1 MTLTE
6 ELADVLARRT
16 FEDLGSELRQEA
28 KRLLLDFLGV
38 AIAGSQMSTGRISS
52 QFAVELGGPAEATLV
67 GRGTRVAAV
76 HAAFANAIAA
86 HSIELDDVDEDAY
99 FHYGPP
105 VLPAALAAA
114 EKAHAS
120 GPQLV
125 LGVVAGCETMTRL
138 SRALNPSLRNR
149 GFHTTPT
156 CGVFGAAAAAGV
168 LLGLSASE
176 LVSAFGLAGA
186 QASGLMEMYG
196 PSMQKRFNPGP
207 AARNGVTAAIMAQA
221 GFTGADTILE
231 GDRGFAA
238 AFAGAFD
245 AELFRKDLGTEIP
258 IPIEYK
264 PYSCARPIHNAIDA
278 MLELRRQG
286 ARPADL
292 KDVTLYRHPLW
303 ADYHL
308 ISEPRSFHEAQMS
321 LPYSAALALTVG
333 QALPEQYA
341 KVGQGDDEVMA
352 LSKRIQVRADA
363 NLVRGVSVRVVA
375 HGTDGR
381 EITATVDYPSGS
393 RQRPLT
399 WAQLEAKFHTLC
411 AGVLEEHAVQSLAE
425 AARRVDSLD
434 DVSQLTQWLV
444 PGTSR

>member
-1 MTLTE
+1 
-6 ELADVLARRT
+6 
-16 FEDLGSELRQEA
+16 
-28 KRLLLDFLGV
+28 
-38 AIAGSQMSTGRISS
+38 
-52 QFAVELGGPAEATLV
+52 
-67 GRGTRVAAV
+67 
-76 HAAFANAIAA
+76 
-86 HSIELDDVDEDAY
+86 
-99 FHYGPP
+99 
-105 VLPAALAAA
+105 
-114 EKAHAS
+114 
-120 GPQLV
+120 
-125 LGVVAGCETMTRL
+125 
-138 SRALNPSLRNR
+138 
-149 GFHTTPT
+149 
-156 CGVFGAAAAAGV
+156 
-168 LLGLSASE
+168 
-176 LVSAFGLAGA
+176 
-186 QASGLMEMYG
+186 
-196 PSMQKRFNPGP
+196 
-207 AARNGVTAAIMAQA
+207 
-221 GFTGADTILE
+221 
-231 GDRGFAA
+231 
-238 AFAGAFD
+238 
-245 AELFRKDLGTEIP
+245 
-258 IPIEYK
+258 
-264 PYSCARPIHNAIDA
+264 

-321 LPYSAALALTVG
+321 LPYSVALALTVG

-375 HGTDGR
+375 HGIDGR